1 MSEDTDGEM
10 EKDTLLFTASLNKGG
25 KKKKNLL
32 ALSAQINIETWHLNK
47 VQR

>member
-25 KKKKNLL
+25 KKKKSSGL
-32 ALSAQINIETWHLNK
+32 
-47 VQR
+47 VCPD

>member
-10 EKDTLLFTASLNKGG
+10 EKDTLLFTASLNKGE
-25 KKKKNLL
+25 KKKNLL